1 MTANATGDYLII
13 TYEMPSEYTF
23 TQRNELDVAFRVA
36 YEGAIR
42 EYEERGGDNSVPT
55 DETWVPE
62 IIFFRAIDNETSE
75 LVRTTFYT
83 KEWARQVNEGEIT
96 NTESAGNYYSTERW
110 GTASELYDVEAFE
123 TVADNE
129 FPQVYHNHTYP
140 NNTTLAEEYGL

>member
-1 MTANATGDYLII
+1 
-13 TYEMPSEYTF
+13 MPSEYTF
-23 TQRNELDVAFRVA
+23 TQRNELDSAFQVTYEGILRA
-36 YEGAIR
+36 YEEAGEDSSTAP
-42 EYEERGGDNSVPT
+42 DP
-55 DETWVPE
+55 TWVPE
-62 IIFFRAIDNETSE
+62 IIFFRAVDNETGE

-83 KEWARQVNEGEIT
+83 EEWARQLNEGEIT

-110 GTASELYDVEAFE
+110 GPESELYDVEGFE